1 MKDKKSFKILLVY
14 PNLTMMLVP
23 SLAIGIFTNLLK
35 KEGYIVDLFDTTHY
49 VSEENSSPQNRV
61 KYLQAREFSDTNDLG
76 VRIKTNL
83 LEDFRKKIMDYQP
96 DFLIYSVVEDC
107 FKQTLSLM
115 EQISDLDIPHLVGGV
130 YPTAAPENCIGND
143 LITCIGLGEG
153 EHIILDMAEA
163 VRCGKDYKRINGIW
177 FKDKSTGEI
186 VKNPRGPLVAINK
199 GQEPD
204 FSLFD
209 ESRFNRPMGGRIF
222 RTMPIESYRGCPFTC
237 TYCNSPMQVSL
248 AREAELGNFL
258 RTKKMDVLRDE
269 IAHTVQLY
277 NPEFLY
283 FIDDSFTARKKSDI
297 FDFCDMYEEFKIPFW
312 FNTRPETCT
321 IDMLKRLKE
330 VGAYRISFGI
340 ESGNEQFR
348 RKVLTRN
355 VSNQDLKSAFDV
367 IAQSGVAFSLNLIIG
382 LPGETR
388 ELVMDTV
395 EFCKTIYGFDT
406 VTVSI
411 FTPYAGTV
419 LRDVAVNNGWLDQNH
434 ITTHTTTKSQ
444 LNMPEPYLSSQ
455 DIDELMRV
463 MPLYIYFPKSEWPNL
478 KRAEINDDQGN
489 EILNHYSD
497 IYTRDFLKQNQD
509 DSKVWVIDGGT
520 GCKSNPKDSFV
531 LTYDSPVRIT
541 DDELVMLTMQR

>member
-1 MKDKKSFKILLVY
+1 MKDKKEFKVLLVY

-23 SLAIGIFTNLLK
+23 SLAIGIFTNILK
-35 KEGYIVDLFDTTHY
+35 KEGYSVDLFDTTHY

-76 VRIKTNL
+76 VRIKTDL
-83 LEDFRKKIMDYQP
+83 LGEFRQKVLEYQP

-107 FKQTLSLM
+107 FTQTLSLM
-115 EQISDLDIPHLVGGV
+115 DQIKDLDIPHLVGGV
-130 YPTAAPENCIGND
+130 YPTAAPETCISHE
-143 LITCIGLGEG
+143 LINCIGLGEG
-153 EHIILDMAEA
+153 EHIILDMSEA
-163 VRCGKDYKRINGIW
+163 VRCGKDYRRINGIW
-177 FKDKSTGEI
+177 FKEHDQVI
-186 VKNPRGPLVAINK
+186 KNPRGPLVAINK

-222 RTMPIESYRGCPFTC
+222 RTIPIESYRGCPFSC

-258 RTKKMDVLRDE
+258 RTKTMNVLKDE
-269 IAHTVQLY
+269 ITRTVELY
-277 NPEFLY
+277 DPEFLY
-283 FIDDSFTARKKSDI
+283 FIDDSFTARKQSDI

-321 IDMLKRLKE
+321 LEMLQRLKE

-355 VSNQDLKSAFDV
+355 VSNKKLKDAFDV

-395 EFCKTIYGFDT
+395 EFCRTIYGFDT

-419 LRDVAVNNGWLDQNH
+419 LRDVAVNNNWLDKNH
-434 ITTHTTTKSQ
+434 LTTHTTTKSQ
-444 LNMPEPYLSSQ
+444 LNMPPPYL
-455 DIDELMRV
+455 
-463 MPLYIYFPKSEWPNL
+463 
-478 KRAEINDDQGN
+478 
-489 EILNHYSD
+489 
-497 IYTRDFLKQNQD
+497 
-509 DSKVWVIDGGT
+509 
-520 GCKSNPKDSFV
+520 
-531 LTYDSPVRIT
+531 
-541 DDELVMLTMQR
+541 